1 MINLF
6 MLLKQYQNQDQD
18 KEQNQNARNEEFM
31 DFFSAELNSAN
42 CCGEDVC
49 YCDCCSGDAYDSF

>member
-1 MINLF
+1 

-31 DFFSAELNSAN
+31 DFFSAELNNAN